1 MTFYI
6 MRNIYESYKYSIHCL
21 FSNWTNLMTEDNLS
35 HMLIDLFHIVL
46 DRFKLYMIGIKIFLA
61 LYCFLSS
68 IGIMSSCAVLS
79 FFIASMLY
87 LVVAFTF
94 STLSY
99 GIFSC
104 DISPTFAIL
113 DGHGDSKHTF
123 FFLKGPCLILI

>member
-1 MTFYI
+1 
-6 MRNIYESYKYSIHCL
+6 
-21 FSNWTNLMTEDNLS
+21 MTEDNLS

-99 GIFSC
+99 DIFFC

-113 DGHGDSKHTF
+113 DGRGDSKHMF
-123 FFLKGPCLILI
+123 F